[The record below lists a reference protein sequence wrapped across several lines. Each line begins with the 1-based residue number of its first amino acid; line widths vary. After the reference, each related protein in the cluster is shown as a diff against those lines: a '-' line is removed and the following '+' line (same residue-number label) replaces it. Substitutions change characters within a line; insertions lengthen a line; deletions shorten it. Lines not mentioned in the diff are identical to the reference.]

1 MKVHKGIWI
10 AGIVLAVLG
19 LSTVPGYFVAK
30 WFFERHFNHWGQK
43 LVDLERR
50 GLLSTEFGAAWQ
62 DVLTGQAM
70 HEEAARFTE
79 PDNAADDD
87 TIAIVDGVRI
97 DDYPS
102 LSLVARLNEIHV
114 YTNTIEVTDRRGRRV
129 ALIRTDHTRGKL
141 DEFPETLIAALIAA
155 EDEHFWTNDLG
166 FEFRSY
172 VRAALDAVKRSIF
185 SFRLRTP
192 KGTSTITQQVA
203 KLFISHLDEHGRRYV
218 SRSVNR
224 KLREMRIAAALREMY
239 TPEEILEV
247 YLNHCVTSDYGLIG
261 YKDIALN
268 LFDKK
273 PKELTDAEC
282 VYLSRM
288 VKWGRNL
295 RYKIIQQCHIDMPR
309 IASALNW
316 DKAKQDSIFTELDS
330 LTFEKPKRIVTEQG
344 ILVDCANEYWLR
356 MLRRNGASDERIGDF
371 DIIDPNSLIRK
382 KGNLTIQLTVD
393 LPLQRAL
400 EKLVDKRGYGPDT
413 SIVTEARIGSYGE
426 DIEPERPPT
435 DTLRRVEIVTEPRTF
450 SEPGSSYEVTLEAG
464 DTLITNIRYTKQDDG
479 TYRRSCFYYSPRLVK
494 VDGQYYAYAIIDSR
508 TGKLLAYY
516 SRDRIGSRLA
526 GLLDY
531 RTPNGSSTAKPIFNA
546 LNFDLGVFRPYDTWT
561 DSLPVRDD
569 VPWRRKLE
577 YYRGR
582 PVGVVF
588 QKSSVRG
595 KGYRVHNHGYI
606 LEGCNYVFDLL
617 ATSNNIF
624 GVESC
629 YRLDRRLFDPHGAVL
644 PEAFP
649 LVQYFYRIGALT
661 RVKEKLERSSVT
673 GVRVYKELVRIL
685 GVDVDTTRVG
695 EKRRPISDSLYSV
708 ALGTMELTLLEQ
720 LHLYNVL
727 YNNNLVERPA
737 EHPSLFV
744 ESIVLN
750 NRSIPIEDTVKLYHP
765 FADINNLRPTYLGM
779 HKRLVSNRW
788 DRLQAYDI
796 PYETDSTHLYD
807 TTFDPNAFLI
817 DAPLSNYA
825 KSGTTDDIIR
835 PFYAAA
841 DSKERTNFGLW
852 NAVIRIDLA
861 KLSGEKRPDVRDIT
875 VACIGECVKRYTGP
889 RDGKTLH
896 KFVTKGLLKRAG
908 IGTPDGFYTRY
919 EEYIRRTTPPQAR
932 NCGKPLPVADTT
944 AAPATADSA
953 VAATQ

>member
-1 MKVHKGIWI
+1 MKVHKGVWI
-10 AGIVLAVLG
+10 TAIVLAVLG
-19 LSTVPGYFVAK
+19 LSTIPGYFAAK
-30 WFFERHFNHWGQK
+30 WFFERHFSGWADK

-79 PDNAADDD
+79 PDSGAEND

-114 YTNTIEVTDRRGRRV
+114 YTNTIEVTDRKGRQV

-141 DEFPETLIAALIAA
+141 DEFPKTLIAALIAA

-172 VRAALDAVKRSIF
+172 VRAVVDAVKSSIL
-185 SFRLRTP
+185 SFRLRSP

-218 SRSVNR
+218 SRSVDR
-224 KLREMRIAAALREMY
+224 KLREMRIAAALRKMY

-268 LFDKK
+268 LFNKK
-273 PKELTDAEC
+273 PEDLTDAEC

-309 IASALNW
+309 IAAHLEW
-316 DKAKQDSIFTELDS
+316 DKAKQDSIFAELDS
-330 LTFEKPKRIVTEQG
+330 LTFQKPKRILTEQG

-356 MLRRNGASDERIGDF
+356 VLRRNGAADERIRDF

-400 EKLVDKRGYGPDT
+400 EQLVDKRGYGPDT
-413 SIVTEARIGSYGE
+413 TILTEARIGSHGE
-426 DIEPERPPT
+426 DVTLESTPK
-435 DTLRRVEIVTEPRTF
+435 DTLRYMEVLTGPRTF

-464 DTLITNIRYTKQDDG
+464 DTLISNIRYRKRKG
-479 TYRRSCFYYSPRLVK
+479 GAYRRSCFYYAPRLVK
-494 VDGQYYAYAIIDSR
+494 VDGQYYAYAIMDSR

-546 LNFDLGVFRPYDTWT
+546 LCFDLGVFRPYDTWT
-561 DSLPVRDD
+561 DTVPVTGD
-569 VPWRRKLE
+569 VPWRRKIE

-582 PVGVVF
+582 PVGVIF
-588 QKSSVRG
+588 QKSAVRG
-595 KGYRVHNHGYI
+595 KGYHVHNHGYI
-606 LEGCNYVFDLL
+606 FEGCNYIFDLL

-624 GVESC
+624 AVETC
-629 YRLDRRLFDPHGAVL
+629 YRLDRRLFDPQGAVL

-649 LVQYFYRIGALT
+649 LVQYFYRVGALT
-661 RVKEKLERSSVT
+661 RIKEKMKRSSVT

-695 EKRRPISDSLYSV
+695 NQHRPISDSLYSV
-708 ALGTMELTLLEQ
+708 ALGTMELSLLEQ
-720 LHLYNVL
+720 MHLYNVL

-737 EHPSLFV
+737 EHPSLFL

-750 NRSIPIEDTVKLYHP
+750 NHPIPIEDTVKLYHP

-788 DRLQAYDI
+788 DGLQAYDI
-796 PYETDSTHLYD
+796 AYPTDSTRLYD
-807 TTFDPNAFLI
+807 TAFDPNAFII
-817 DAPLSNYA
+817 DDPLANYA

-835 PFYAAA
+835 PFYAGVN
-841 DSKERTNFGLW
+841 SKERTNFGLW
-852 NAVIRIDLA
+852 NAVIRVDLS
-861 KLSGEKRPDVRDIT
+861 KLSGEKQPEIRDIT
-875 VACIGECVKRYTGP
+875 IACIGECVKRYTGP

-896 KFVTKGLLKRAG
+896 KFVTQGLLKRAG
-908 IGTPDGFYTRY
+908 VTSPDGFFAQY
-919 EEYIRRTTPPQAR
+919 EEYVRRTTPPEAR
-932 NCGKPLPVADTT
+932 NCGRPAPVADTT
-944 AAPATADSA
+944 AAPAKADSA
-953 VAATQ
+953 VAVER